1 MVRFGVFVLC
11 LFGMWIDCPSWRRAC
26 LARKLPA
33 DAQRQSRSLWVPVF
47 GGRQLARGSSKEL
60 IFLRCKLGMDRV
72 HTHPDGFPQKV
83 GSYADPSP
91 YPPHLVKGP

>member
-1 MVRFGVFVLC
+1 M
-11 LFGMWIDCPSWRRAC
+11 
-26 LARKLPA
+26 
-33 DAQRQSRSLWVPVF
+33 PVF

-72 HTHPDGFPQKV
+72 HAHPDGFPQKV